1 MKLVSIGF
9 GNIVSS
15 DRIITIVTPESAP
28 IKRIVQVA
36 KEKGILIDSTC
47 GRKSRSVLIMDSG
60 HIILSAV
67 QPETVAGRVDKDI
80 SSVSTQGLHVDK
92 NATSNVDKSKPT
104 CKVNIRL
111 FNGEVVSEDFNLTQT
126 LQDVINFVRKKS
138 GSNNFSLLDG
148 FPPRPITTYN
158 KTIQELHL
166 EGSLLTQKI
175 N

>member
-60 HIILSAV
+60 HIILSAL
-67 QPETVAGRVDKDI
+67 QPDTISGRLDRIGD
-80 SSVSTQGLHVDK
+80 L
-92 NATSNVDKSKPT
+92 
-104 CKVNIRL
+104 
-111 FNGEVVSEDFNLTQT
+111 ED
-126 LQDVINFVRKKS
+126 
-138 GSNNFSLLDG
+138 
-148 FPPRPITTYN
+148 
-158 KTIQELHL
+158 
-166 EGSLLTQKI
+166 
-175 N
+175 